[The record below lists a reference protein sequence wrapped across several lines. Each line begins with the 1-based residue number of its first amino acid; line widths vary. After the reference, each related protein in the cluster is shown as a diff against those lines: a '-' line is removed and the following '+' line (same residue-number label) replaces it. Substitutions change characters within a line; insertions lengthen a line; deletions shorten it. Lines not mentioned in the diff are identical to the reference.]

1 MAKKWAAAE
10 WIVILAFVLLFLV
23 FLYTKGGIEPFFQI
37 INGYYGILLVLL
49 VFLYYKIGLWSAV
62 PLYVVAVA
70 SLAQGVFN
78 NPDGELVMERLKSLL
93 VGFHPDPYW
102 NAYNSGVREV
112 IELIERQCDD
122 TEYQKYLEK
131 IKNASDKKE

>member
-1 MAKKWAAAE
+1 MAKRSEIISREQQAEKARIDAYIKYAAS
-10 WIVILAFVLLFLV
+10 
-23 FLYTKGGIEPFFQI
+23 FQR
-37 INGYYGILLVLL
+37 
-49 VFLYYKIGLWSAV
+49 
-62 PLYVVAVA
+62 
-70 SLAQGVFN
+70 VFN